1 MESAVY
7 LSLGSNLGDRE
18 RNLHEAI
25 GRLKALGTVLAIS
38 GFYETEPVEIEGEQ
52 PWFLNCAVRLET
64 ELPPENLLA
73 GTLALE
79 QSMGR
84 RRSGVRSARQIDIDI
99 LYFDGLVLSTPNLTI
114 PHPGIPR
121 RKFVLAPL
129 VEIASDFRDPVTK
142 QTAAEMLTSLPA
154 EGPIMRKWPG

>member
-1 MESAVY
+1 MKSAVY
-7 LSLGSNLGDRE
+7 LSLGANLGDRE
-18 RNLHEAI
+18 RNLQEAI
-25 GRLKALGTVLAIS
+25 GRLKALGTVLAVS

-52 PWFLNCAVRLET
+52 PWFLNCAVLLET
-64 ELPPENLLA
+64 ELSPENLLA

-114 PHPGIPR
+114 PHPGVPR

-129 VEIASDFRDPVTK
+129 KEIAPDFRDPVTK
-142 QTAAEMLTSLPA
+142 QTAAEMLASLPT